1 MTTTPAGRDVLTQ
14 SEAEARA
21 ARINS
26 VSYEIDLRLGRQST
40 EYQGHVVVT
49 FGDTGEGST
58 FLDLTGKQIDSLT
71 LNDQAIESPEW
82 DGYRLTLPGDLL
94 AAENRLEIDYTNE
107 YDTTGE
113 GLHRFVD
120 PEDGEVYLYSNF
132 EPFGAHRLF
141 PCFDQPDLKARY
153 QLRVTHP
160 ADWEVISNSPESG
173 SEAGEER
180 GDVTTSFAQTNR
192 FSTYLFALIAGPYV
206 GFLDAYGEVKLGFYA
221 RRSLSEHV
229 DADELFEVTKQGL
242 AFFGEFF
249 DYPYP
254 FGKYDQIF
262 VPEFNA
268 GAMENVGAVTFSE
281 RMVFR
286 DPPTDNQRLGRGE
299 VILHEMAHMWFGDLV
314 TMRWWNDLWLNESFA
329 TFMAYLGLVEAT
341 RFTTA
346 WQSFNSGMKNWAYRQ
361 DQLVTTHPIA
371 GEVED
376 TDQTFLN
383 FDGITYGK
391 GASVLKQ
398 LVAYIGLEGFRNGMR
413 LYFRRHEYGN
423 TTLAEFLAALGE
435 GAGRDLERWAE
446 LWLETPSLNTL
457 AAEVERDGDR
467 VSALQVSQTAPADYP
482 TLRPHHVE
490 IALARSEGD
499 AVTIDAVEAEIEA
512 ATAEVPEAVGL
523 PAPDFVFPNYNDHD
537 FVKVALDGDSVAF
550 VRERLEAI
558 DDPLLRQLIWQAL
571 WNMVRD
577 QQLRSTDY
585 LELGSAK
592 VVGESDPEL
601 VETILATMTATVSRY
616 VPEEQKA
623 EAAHALFQLAW
634 DRLPEVDSDLQ
645 IIWARTMIGTA
656 INAED
661 VTRALTLA
669 DGDVTVEDLT
679 IDQDMR
685 WSLAAS
691 AVALGLPGAPDRVA
705 GEAARDTS
713 DRGQRAQLRCETAVP
728 DAEAKAAAWEKI
740 HGEGYGSLHLTA
752 AAMSGFQWW
761 AQRDL
766 LEPYTERFFEAL
778 PGIFRERDNE
788 FARSYA
794 GAMLPGYR
802 VERELLERSRRVLE
816 EAGDELP
823 LLVRSLREANDDL
836 ERAIRCR
843 EFAAS

>member
-1 MTTTPAGRDVLTQ
+1 MTTTPTGRDVLTQ

-21 ARINS
+21 ARIDD
-26 VSYEIDLRLGRQST
+26 VAYEIELQLARNSSEYTGR
-40 EYQGHVVVT
+40 VVAT
-49 FGDTGEGST
+49 FTHSGEGAT
-58 FLDLTGKQIDSLT
+58 FLDHTGLRIDSLE
-71 LNDQAIESPEW
+71 LNGQVIAEPEW
-82 DGYRLTLPGDLL
+82 DGHRLVLAGELL
-94 AAENRLEIDYTNE
+94 AAENRLEITYTNE

-113 GLHRFVD
+113 GLHRFED
-120 PEDGEVYLYSNF
+120 PEDGEVYLYTNF

-153 QLRVTHP
+153 LLEVTHP
-160 ADWEVISNSPESG
+160 SDWKVITNSAETGSHAG
-173 SEAGEER
+173 SEEGL
-180 GDVTTSFAQTNR
+180 VTTSFERTAE

-206 GFLDAYGEVKLGFYA
+206 GFLDDYGDIKLGFYA
-221 RRSLSEHV
+221 RHSLAEHV

-242 AFFGEFF
+242 AFFGDFF

-329 TFMAYLGLVEAT
+329 SYMSYLALDQAT
-341 RFTTA
+341 RFSTA
-346 WQSFNSGMKNWAYRQ
+346 WQAFNSGMKNWAYRQ
-361 DQLVTTHPIA
+361 DQLITTHPIA

-398 LVAYIGLEGFRNGMR
+398 LVAYIGLDGFREGMQ

-423 TTLAEFLAALGE
+423 TTLAEFLDALGE
-435 GAGRDLERWAE
+435 GAGRDLHGWAA

-457 AAEVERDGDR
+457 SAEVERDGDR
-467 VSALQVSQTAPADYP
+467 VSAMQLTQTALADYP
-482 TLRPHHVE
+482 TLRPHRIEV
-490 IALARSEGD
+490 ALGRSEGE
-499 AVTIDAVEAEIEA
+499 AVTIEAVAAEIDT
-512 ATAEVPEAVGL
+512 ATAQVPDAVGL
-523 PAPDFVFPNYNDHD
+523 AAPEFVFPNYNDHD
-537 FVKVALDGDSVAF
+537 FVKVALDEASVDF

-558 DDPLLRQLIWQAL
+558 DDPLLRQLVWQAL

-577 QQLRSTDY
+577 QQLRSSDY
-585 LELGSAK
+585 LELASAK
-592 VVGESDPEL
+592 VVDEDDQEL
-601 VETILATMTATVSRY
+601 VETILATMTASVSRY
-616 VPEEQKA
+616 VPEERKA
-623 EAAHALFQLAW
+623 DAAHALFELAW
-634 DRLPEVDSDLQ
+634 ERLPDVEGDLQ
-645 IIWARTMIGTA
+645 IIWVRTLIGAA
-656 INAED
+656 ISASD
-661 VTRALTLA
+661 VTRVLSLA
-669 DGDVTVEDLT
+669 DGQVTIEGLT
-679 IDQDMR
+679 IDQDIR

-691 AVALGLPGAPDRVA
+691 AVALGLPDAEERVA
-705 GEAARDTS
+705 AEADRDAS
-713 DRGQRAQLRCETAVP
+713 DRGQRAQLRCEAARP
-728 DAEAKAAAWEKI
+728 DADAKAAAWERI
-740 HGEGYGSLHLTA
+740 HGEGYGSLHLTG

-766 LEPYTERFFEAL
+766 LDAYTERFFEAL
-778 PGIFRERDNE
+778 PAIFAERDNE
-788 FARSYA
+788 FARGYL
-794 GAMLPGYR
+794 GALLPGYR
-802 VERELLERSRRVLE
+802 VTPELLDRSRRFLE
-816 EAGDELP
+816 AVGDDQP
-823 LLVRSLREANDDL
+823 LLTRSLRESNDEL

-843 EFAAS
+843 EFAAT